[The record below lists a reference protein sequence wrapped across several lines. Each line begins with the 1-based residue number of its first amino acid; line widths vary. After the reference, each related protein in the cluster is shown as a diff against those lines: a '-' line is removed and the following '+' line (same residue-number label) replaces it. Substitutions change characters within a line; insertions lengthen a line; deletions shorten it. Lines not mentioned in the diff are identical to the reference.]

1 MGAGGPI
8 PSTTA
13 APAEE
18 KKVEAKTEESEES
31 DDDMGFGLFH
41 LTSLVTHSVK
51 TSLKKKNKK
60 QESSFQ
66 CRDTVWSLV
75 IELISHMPGRQ
86 PSPVEHNGR
95 TQSSVASRTQLES
108 LHVTTKTQT
117 TVK

>member
-51 TSLKKKNKK
+51 TSLKKKK
-60 QESSFQ
+60 QKTRIQFPVQ
-66 CRDTVWSLV
+66 GHCLV
-75 IELISHMPGRQ
+75 PGHRINI
-86 PSPVEHNGR
+86 PHAREA
-95 TQSSVASRTQLES
+95 T
-108 LHVTTKTQT
+108 
-117 TVK
+117 